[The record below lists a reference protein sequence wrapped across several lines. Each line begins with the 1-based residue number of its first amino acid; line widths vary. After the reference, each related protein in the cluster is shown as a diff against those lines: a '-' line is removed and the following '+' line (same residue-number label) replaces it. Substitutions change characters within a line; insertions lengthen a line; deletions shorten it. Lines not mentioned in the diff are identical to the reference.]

1 MYNRIDAPVSGK
13 EPVTDYNRWRLLVND
28 GGRHTWHYLETDE
41 ECEKWPMND
50 VDKFWMGIPLNLPT
64 LPKPNTFF
72 EAARNG
78 MEFYKHLQAH
88 DGHWPGEYGG
98 PMFLLPGFVI
108 GSYVSG
114 MPFKDPERR
123 EMIRYLIN
131 MAKEDGGWGLH
142 IEGQSTVF
150 GTGLNYVALRLLGVD
165 AEHPTCAKA
174 RAKLHQ
180 LGGCA
185 AIPAWGKFWLA
196 LLNVYDWEGVNPV
209 PPELWLLPEWL
220 PIHPSRWWIHVRQPY
235 LAMSYLYGVRFKMPT
250 NDLTL
255 ALRQELYTE
264 DYYKIY
270 WPAQRNNIASVDLYA
285 PHSAIY
291 DLINVVLT
299 TYGQCP
305 FPPLLN
311 AGINRAYELI
321 VMEDE
326 NTSYQTLAPVN
337 KMFNLVARFHRE
349 GAGSEAWKQHEIKR
363 HDFMWL
369 GPEGMRICGTNGSQ
383 LWDIAFITQ
392 ACVETGLAELEE
404 NRECMKK
411 ALEWLDEGQ
420 MLDNP
425 KHFKEA
431 YRMATKGAWG
441 FSTKEQSYLVSDCT
455 AEGMKSVMFLQ
466 SHLDYM
472 PKRVS
477 DERLRWPVDRLLTMQ
492 NPGGGYASYEAIRG
506 PQWMELLNPAEVFG
520 NIMVEYC
527 YPECTTSVVTALSHF
542 RKLYPDYRAQEID
555 RTIRDA
561 IKYIHNAQTPEGG
574 WIGSWGICF
583 TYAAMFATESLS
595 LVGETYETSPYARK
609 ACDFLLSHQRE
620 DGGWGE
626 SYKSCEQ
633 SRWVEHEQTQSVQ
646 TCWAAMALMHA
657 KYPHP
662 EPIERAAR
670 LVMSRQNPDGS
681 WPQEAIE
688 GVFNKTCAISYPN
701 FKFAFPIWMLG
712 KAQKYVDG
720 LRGKANGN
728 GVSNG
733 HGNGTSTG
741 NGHGNGALHGE
752 Y

>member
-1 MYNRIDAPVSGK
+1 MYNRIDVPHSG
-13 EPVTDYNRWRLLVND
+13 EQAFTDYSHWRLLVND

-41 ECEKWPMND
+41 ECEKWPMNN
-50 VDKFWMGIPLNLPT
+50 VDKFWMGIPLDLPA

-72 EAARNG
+72 EASRNG

-150 GTGLNYVALRLLGVD
+150 GTGLNYVALRLLGMD
-165 AEHPTCAKA
+165 AEHPTCVKA
-174 RAKLHQ
+174 RTKLHQ

-220 PIHPSRWWIHVRQPY
+220 PIHPSKWWIHVRQPY
-235 LAMSYLYGVRFKMPT
+235 LAMSYLYGVKE
-250 NDLTL
+250 DACLTTF
-255 ALRQELYTE
+255 QELYTE
-264 DYYKIY
+264 DFYKIH

-285 PHSAIY
+285 PHSMIY

-299 TYGQCP
+299 TYGACP
-305 FPPLLN
+305 FPPLHN

-326 NTSYQTLAPVN
+326 NTAYQTLAPVN
-337 KMFNLVARFHRE
+337 KMFNVVARFHRE
-349 GAGSEAWKQHEIKR
+349 GAQSEAWKQHEIKR
-363 HDFMWL
+363 RDFMWL

-411 ALEWLDEGQ
+411 ALEWLEQGQ
-420 MLDNP
+420 MQDNP

-466 SHLDYM
+466 NHLSFM
-472 PKRVS
+472 PKLVS

-492 NPGGGYASYEAIRG
+492 NPGGG
-506 PQWMELLNPAEVFG
+506 
-520 NIMVEYC
+520 
-527 YPECTTSVVTALSHF
+527 
-542 RKLYPDYRAQEID
+542 

-561 IKYIHNAQTPEGG
+561 IGYIHAAQTPEGG

-595 LVGETYETSPYARK
+595 LVGETYETSTYARR

-670 LVMSRQNPDGS
+670 LVMSRQKPDGS

-712 KAQKYVDG
+712 KAQKYVDQ
-720 LRGKANGN
+720 LRATGVNGN
-728 GVSNG
+728 GAS
-733 HGNGTSTG
+733 HGNG
-741 NGHGNGALHGE
+741 H
-752 Y
+752 